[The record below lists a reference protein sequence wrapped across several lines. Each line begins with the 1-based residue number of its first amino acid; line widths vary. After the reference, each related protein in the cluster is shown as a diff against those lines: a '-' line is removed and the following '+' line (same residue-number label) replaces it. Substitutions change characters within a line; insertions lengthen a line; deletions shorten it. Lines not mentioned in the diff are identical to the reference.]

1 MHFSSEDFP
10 FNSEE
15 FSNLL
20 NSFGL
25 ILISAGKL
33 WLPTHTAHS
42 AEILHC
48 STKSYLLVVYT
59 VLFGGFAL
67 NFL

>member
-10 FNSEE
+10 FNSRE

-20 NSFGL
+20 NAFGL

-33 WLPTHTAHS
+33 WLPTYTDLS
-42 AEILHC
+42 TEILHC
-48 STKSYLLVVYT
+48 STTKSYFLVAYT
-59 VLFGGFAL
+59 GF
-67 NFL
+67 FLTFP